1 MLPECLEDWVDESN
15 PVRAVDVFVDALE
28 LRDLGFDGVDPAATG
43 RPAYHPSPMLKL
55 YIYGYLNRVQS
66 SRRLEREA
74 GRNLEV
80 MWLTG
85 RLVPDHKTI
94 ADFRKDN
101 GPAIKKVCAQFVE
114 LCRKMGLLAKASVA
128 IDGSKFKAVNSRDNN
143 FTQGKIQRRQKQIEE
158 SVARYMSQLDTAD
171 RQTAAGEEPSE
182 TVLLTKTRLKE
193 KLAKLEEEV
202 KRLAAIEK
210 ALLAS
215 PDKQISLTDPD
226 CRSMATSGRGSGM
239 VAYNVQSAVDTTNH
253 LIVAHEV
260 TNIGT
265 DRSQLATMAQ
275 AAKAALRSDN
285 LDVVADR
292 GYFKGE
298 EILACEQAGVAVT
311 LPKPQTSGAKSAG
324 RFGKPDFVY
333 LAKDDVY
340 RCPAGEKLAHHFTA
354 DEDGQKMR
362 IYLTKACRTCP
373 FKDQCTT
380 SNERR
385 IKRWESILALA
396 AQPVDAQTNW
406 PDKPV
411 KLVVGFTPGSATD
424 VTGTHVRPEVRR
436 GVGPAGDRRQRR
448 RQLGRDRH
456 RQGRQGGARRLH
468 ADVGGQC
475 RDHHPAVAA
484 AAAVRSGEGFRAH
497 LDHPGDAEH
506 HLREQRPAGEVAGRA
521 DRLRQGQSRQALLR
535 HARRGHAAARGG
547 RAALPAGRHQD
558 GAHPLSRRQPHRHD
572 ERHRAGRHPE
582 RRRGNA
588 VRARRPGARASP

>member
-1 MLPECLEDWVDESN
+1 MQGFVQGADRQQTTLLPECLDDWVDEGNSI
-15 PVRAVDVFVDALE
+15 RAVDVFVDALE

-85 RLVPDHKTI
+85 RLAPDHKTI

-101 GPAIKKVCAQFVE
+101 GAAIKKVCAQFVE
-114 LCRKMGLLAKASVA
+114 LCRKIGLLTKASVA

-182 TVLLTKTRLKE
+182 TVLLTKTRLRE

-260 TNIGT
+260 TNVGT

-298 EILACEQAGVAVT
+298 ELLACEQAGVAVT

-373 FKDQCTT
+373 LKDQCTT

-385 IKRWESILALA
+385 IRRWEHEHVVEA
-396 AQPVDAQTNW
+396 AQTRLDQNPQAM
-406 PDKPV
+406 
-411 KLVVGFTPGSATD
+411 
-424 VTGTHVRPEVRR
+424 RVRR
-436 GVGPAGDRRQRR
+436 ETVEHPFATLKMRMGATHFLMKRLPNVATEMALNVLAYNLTRVMNIVGIKP
-448 RQLGRDRH
+448 L
-456 RQGRQGGARRLH
+456 L
-468 ADVGGQC
+468 
-475 RDHHPAVAA
+475 VAI
-484 AAAVRSGEGFRAH
+484 RA
-497 LDHPGDAEH
+497 
-506 HLREQRPAGEVAGRA
+506 
-521 DRLRQGQSRQALLR
+521 
-535 HARRGHAAARGG
+535 
-547 RAALPAGRHQD
+547 
-558 GAHPLSRRQPHRHD
+558 
-572 ERHRAGRHPE
+572 
-582 RRRGNA
+582 
-588 VRARRPGARASP
+588 